1 MSSLANANGHFN
13 HLYGVAKRYD
23 PSHVPFVFDKHI
35 YRDFVRKFATLVEA
49 TISHKFRCVVN
60 CVTNVISKY
69 LKTSQDAKD
78 VTSNPIKY

>member
-1 MSSLANANGHFN
+1 MSSLANANGYFN
-13 HLYGVAKRYD
+13 HLYGVAKRYN

-60 CVTNVISKY
+60 CRTNVISK
-69 LKTSQDAKD
+69 LRQP
-78 VTSNPIKY
+78 SNEISVRPGR

>member
-1 MSSLANANGHFN
+1 MSSLANANGYFN

-49 TISHKFRCVVN
+49 TISHKFRCVALSQEIFYGKTVVN
-60 CVTNVISKY
+60 TVE
-69 LKTSQDAKD
+69 
-78 VTSNPIKY
+78 